1 MRNRDTSDERV
12 QGQGPLLNYWQRGIE
27 CCDEEWEQA
36 YARFE
41 STDEEINKF
50 RKRYRK
56 LGVNYWPRSLCVVE
70 LFCGRGNSLKA
81 LELLGFSKL
90 EGVDLSPALLQ
101 QYRGPA
107 SMYVGDCR
115 QLRFQDESK
124 DLVIIQ
130 GGLHHLPRLPDDLL
144 QVLAESHRILKSN
157 GRILIVEP
165 WLTPF
170 LRIVH
175 AMCNRRILRKTWGK
189 LNALGSM
196 IDREKETYDQW
207 LRRPSDILHALDQ
220 IFVCEKRLVR
230 FGKILYVGKKG
241 ART

>member
-1 MRNRDTSDERV
+1 MTDRNTSGECV
-12 QGQGPLLNYWQRGIE
+12 QGPVLTYWQRAVQS
-27 CCDEEWEQA
+27 CDKEWERA

-41 STDEEINKF
+41 SPEEEIIKF
-50 RKRYRK
+50 KRRYRK
-56 LGVNYWPRSLCVVE
+56 LGAEYWSRSLCVVE
-70 LFCGRGNSLKA
+70 LFCGRGNGLKA
-81 LELLGFSKL
+81 LELFGFSRL
-90 EGVDLSPALLQ
+90 EGVDLSAALLR
-101 QYRGPA
+101 QYSGPA
-107 SMYVGDCR
+107 RLYVGDCR
-115 QLRFQDESK
+115 QLRFQDGSK

-175 AMCNRRILRKTWGK
+175 ALCRRRVFRKAWGR
-189 LNALGSM
+189 LDALGCM
-196 IDREKETYDQW
+196 IEREKETYIPW